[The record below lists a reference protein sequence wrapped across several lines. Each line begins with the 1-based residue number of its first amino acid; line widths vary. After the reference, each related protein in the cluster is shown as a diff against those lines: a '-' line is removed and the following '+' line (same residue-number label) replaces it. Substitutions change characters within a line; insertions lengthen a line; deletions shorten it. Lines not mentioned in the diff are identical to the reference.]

1 MDYKNL
7 KDKLLN
13 NKFKHI
19 IAADIASDVIR
30 IAVVNCSK
38 RINTVEKLILKQLPQ
53 ELAADA
59 YVFNKEKLAAFI
71 DEIFKEENISTG
83 VLVFTA
89 GADKTALLNLQ
100 LPYLKEQELREAAK
114 WEIVH
119 ELGSSAEEFCYAA
132 VYNTHL
138 KEELNR
144 VTAVVMPENIYQV
157 MEETAVKTE
166 LPLGGIFL
174 RSLGI
179 EQTFAKNY
187 TDFLSCDYL
196 ADDEC
201 VLTAF
206 DSGMPVLQKT
216 VNIVNI
222 FDGKTLADEIKNL
235 IAALPDIEFKQVV
248 LNCDDTLKSD
258 ILSSE
263 IALPVVKNDI
273 SHSVG
278 FNECLQAESL
288 QHLNSFAAAIG
299 AALCFANN
307 SKFNLAGHN
316 KSSFSLPRWKI
327 YRSAAVFAVVFMLA
341 FWGWQLAELFIVQ
354 QQLKEIDGKI
364 AASAVWQQRYEES
377 AALNMQINRRLKF
390 AGNIKKQSIT
400 WNELLNDIS
409 SAVPQGC
416 WLERIEQQENKK
428 RLNVTGYAV
437 NIDKAVEFTEML
449 SGKKANLKTELTE
462 LKTEELNGK
471 QYTAFNV
478 LIERR

>member
-1 MDYKNL
+1 MNYKIL
-7 KDKLLN
+7 KDKLLT

-38 RINTVEKLILKQLPQ
+38 RINTVEKLISKQLPQ

-71 DEIFKEENISTG
+71 DEIFKEENISNG
-83 VLVFTA
+83 VLVVTA

-100 LPYLKEQELREAAK
+100 MPYLKEQELREAVK

-157 MEETAVKTE
+157 IKETAVKTE

-174 RSLGI
+174 RSLG
-179 EQTFAKNY
+179 
-187 TDFLSCDYL
+187 
-196 ADDEC
+196 
-201 VLTAF
+201 
-206 DSGMPVLQKT
+206 MPVLQKT
-216 VNIVNI
+216 VNVFNRES
-222 FDGKTLADEIKNL
+222 LADEIKT
-235 IAALPDIEFKQVV
+235 IISALPDIEFKQII
-248 LNCDDTLKSD
+248 LNCDDSLKSD

-263 IALPVVKNDI
+263 IALPLIKNDI

-299 AALCFANN
+299 AALCLANN

-316 KSSFSLPRWKI
+316 KSSFSLPR
-327 YRSAAVFAVVFMLA
+327 

-354 QQLKEIDGKI
+354 QQLKEIDREI
-364 AASAVWQQRYEES
+364 AACAVWQQRYEES
-377 AALNMQINRRLKF
+377 AALNIQINRGLKF
-390 AGNIKKQSIT
+390 AGNLKRQSIT

-428 RLNVTGYAV
+428 QLNVTGYAA

-471 QYTAFNV
+471 QFTAFNV

>member
-1 MDYKNL
+1 MDYKIL
-7 KDKLLN
+7 KDKLLT

-59 YVFNKEKLAAFI
+59 YVFNKEKLAGFI
-71 DEIFKEENISTG
+71 NEILKEENISTG

-119 ELGSSAEEFCYAA
+119 ELGSSTEEFCYAA

-144 VTAVVMPENIYQV
+144 VTAIVMPENVYQV
-157 MEETAVKTE
+157 MKETSVKTE
-166 LPLGGIFL
+166 LPFGGIFL
-174 RSLGI
+174 RSLAI

-187 TDFLSCDYL
+187 TDFLLCDYL
-196 ADDEC
+196 TDDEC

-206 DSGMPVLQKT
+206 ADGIPVLQKT
-216 VNIVNI
+216 VNVFNRES
-222 FDGKTLADEIKNL
+222 LADEIKTI
-235 IAALPDIEFKQVV
+235 IAVLPDIEFKQII
-248 LNCDDTLKSD
+248 LNCDDSLKND
-258 ILSSE
+258 ILLSE
-263 IALPVVKNDI
+263 IALPVIKNDI
-273 SHSVG
+273 SNSVG

-299 AALCFANN
+299 AGLCLANN
-307 SKFNLAGHN
+307 SKFNLAGDN
-316 KSSFSLPRWKI
+316 KSSFSLPRWKV
-327 YRSAAVFAVVFMLA
+327 YRGAAVFAVVFTLA
-341 FWGWQLAELFIVQ
+341 FWAWQLAELFIVQ

-364 AASAVWQQRYEES
+364 AACAVWQQRYEES

-390 AGNIKKQSIT
+390 AENIKKQNIT

-409 SAVPQGC
+409 SAVPQEC

-428 RLNVTGYAV
+428 QLNVTGYAA

-449 SGKKANLKTELTE
+449 SGKKTNLKTELTE

>member
-1 MDYKNL
+1 MNYKNL
-7 KDKLLN
+7 KDKLLA

-19 IAADIASDVIR
+19 IAVDIASDVIR
-30 IAVVNCSK
+30 IAVINCSK
-38 RINTVEKLILKQLPQ
+38 RINTVEKLISKQLPQ

-71 DEIFKEENISTG
+71 NEILKEENISNG

-114 WEIVH
+114 WEIIH
-119 ELGSSAEEFCYAA
+119 ELGSSAEGFCYAA

-157 MEETAVKTE
+157 MKETAVKTE
-166 LPLGGIFL
+166 LPLCGIFL

-187 TDFLSCDYL
+187 TEFLLCDYL

-206 DSGMPVLQKT
+206 ADGMPVLQKT
-216 VNIVNI
+216 INV
-222 FDGKTLADEIKNL
+222 FDGESLADEIKTIISVL
-235 IAALPDIEFKQVV
+235 QDIELKQVV
-248 LNCDDTLKSD
+248 LNCDDSLKSD

-263 IALPVVKNDI
+263 IALPVIKNDI

-288 QHLNSFAAAIG
+288 QRLNSFAAAIG

-307 SKFNLAGHN
+307 SKFNLAGYN
-316 KSSFSLPRWKI
+316 KNSFSLPRWKV
-327 YRSAAVFAVVFMLA
+327 YRGAAVFAVVFTLA

-364 AASAVWQQRYEES
+364 AACAVWQQRYEES
-377 AALNMQINRRLKF
+377 AALNTQINRRLKF

-409 SAVPQGC
+409 SAVRRDAGLKELSSRKIKSSLLLPVTPQ
-416 WLERIEQQENKK
+416 I
-428 RLNVTGYAV
+428 
-437 NIDKAVEFTEML
+437 
-449 SGKKANLKTELTE
+449 
-462 LKTEELNGK
+462 
-471 QYTAFNV
+471 
-478 LIERR
+478 LIKP

>member
-7 KDKLLN
+7 KDKLLT

-30 IAVVNCSK
+30 IAIVNCSK
-38 RINTVEKLILKQLPQ
+38 RINTVEKLISKQLPQ
-53 ELAADA
+53 ELAAEA

-71 DEIFKEENISTG
+71 NEILKEENISNG

-144 VTAVVMPENIYQV
+144 VTAVIMPENIYQV
-157 MEETAVKTE
+157 TKETAVKTE

-174 RSLGI
+174 RSLAI

-187 TDFLSCDYL
+187 TDFLLCDYPT
-196 ADDEC
+196 DDEC
-201 VLTAF
+201 ILTAF
-206 DSGMPVLQKT
+206 AGGMPLLQKT
-216 VNIVNI
+216 VNV
-222 FDGKTLADEIKNL
+222 FDGKTLWDEIKT
-235 IAALPDIEFKQVV
+235 IISARQDIEFKQVV
-248 LNCDDTLKSD
+248 LNCDDSLKSD

-263 IALPVVKNDI
+263 IVLPVIENNI

-278 FNECLQAESL
+278 FNECLQTENL

-299 AALCFANN
+299 AALCLANN

-327 YRSAAVFAVVFMLA
+327 YRGTAVFAVVFMLA

-364 AASAVWQQRYEES
+364 AACAVWQQRYEES
-377 AALNMQINRRLKF
+377 AALNMQVNRRLKF
-390 AGNIKKQSIT
+390 AGNIKKQNII

-428 RLNVTGYAV
+428 QLTVAGYAA
-437 NIDKAVEFTEML
+437 NINKAVEFTEML

>member
-1 MDYKNL
+1 MNYKIL
-7 KDKLLN
+7 KDKLLA

-38 RINTVEKLILKQLPQ
+38 RINTVEKLISKQLPQ
-53 ELAADA
+53 ELASDA

-71 DEIFKEENISTG
+71 DEIFKEENISNG

-114 WEIVH
+114 WEIIH

-144 VTAVVMPENIYQV
+144 VTAIVMPENIYQV
-157 MEETAVKTE
+157 MKETSVKTE

-174 RSLGI
+174 RSLTV

-187 TDFLSCDYL
+187 TDFLLCDYL
-196 ADDEC
+196 TDDEC
-201 VLTAF
+201 ILTAF
-206 DSGMPVLQKT
+206 ADGMPVLQKT
-216 VNIVNI
+216 VNI
-222 FDGKTLADEIKNL
+222 FDGKTLADEIKT
-235 IAALPDIEFKQVV
+235 IISALPDIEFKQIII
-248 LNCDDTLKSD
+248 NCDDNLKSD
-258 ILSSE
+258 ILLSE
-263 IALPVVKNDI
+263 IALPVIKNDI

-278 FNECLQAESL
+278 FNECLQAGSL
-288 QHLNSFAAAIG
+288 QHLNSFAAATG

-307 SKFNLAGHN
+307 SKFNLAGYN
-316 KSSFSLPRWKI
+316 KSSFSLPRWKV
-327 YRSAAVFAVVFMLA
+327 YRSAAVFAVAFTLA

-364 AASAVWQQRYEES
+364 AACAVWQQRYEES

-390 AGNIKKQSIT
+390 AENIKKQNIV

-428 RLNVTGYAV
+428 QLTITGYAA

>member
-1 MDYKNL
+1 MNYKIL
-7 KDKLLN
+7 KDKLLT

-38 RINTVEKLILKQLPQ
+38 RINTVEKLISKQLPQ

-59 YVFNKEKLAAFI
+59 YIFNKEKLAAFI
-71 DEIFKEENISTG
+71 NEFFKEENISNG
-83 VLVFTA
+83 VLVFNA

-157 MEETAVKTE
+157 MDETAVKTE

-179 EQTFAKNY
+179 EETFAKKY
-187 TDFLSCDYL
+187 TDFLLCDYL

-201 VLTAF
+201 ILTAF
-206 DSGMPVLQKT
+206 AGGMPVLQKT
-216 VNIVNI
+216 INV
-222 FDGKTLADEIKNL
+222 FDGKTLWAEIKT
-235 IAALPDIEFKQVV
+235 IISALPDIEFKQVV
-248 LNCDDTLKSD
+248 LNCDDSLKSD

-263 IALPVVKNDI
+263 IALPVVKNEI

-278 FNECLQAESL
+278 FNECLNDESL

-299 AALCFANN
+299 AALCLANN

-327 YRSAAVFAVVFMLA
+327 YRGAAVFAVVFMLA
-341 FWGWQLAELFIVQ
+341 FWGWQLAELFIVH
-354 QQLKEIDGKI
+354 QQLKEIDRKI
-364 AASAVWQQRYEES
+364 AACAVWQQRYEES
-377 AALNMQINRRLKF
+377 AALNMQVNRRLKF

-409 SAVPQGC
+409 STVPQGC

-428 RLNVTGYAV
+428 QLTVAGYAA
-437 NIDKAVEFTEML
+437 NIDKAVEFAEML

>member
-1 MDYKNL
+1 MNYKNL
-7 KDKLLN
+7 KDKLLA

-19 IAADIASDVIR
+19 IAVDIASDVIR

-38 RINTVEKLILKQLPQ
+38 RINTVEKLISKQLPQ

-71 DEIFKEENISTG
+71 NEILKEENISNG
-83 VLVFTA
+83 VLVFTT

-114 WEIVH
+114 WEIIH

-144 VTAVVMPENIYQV
+144 VTAIVMPENVYQV
-157 MEETAVKTE
+157 MKETSVKTE

-179 EQTFAKNY
+179 EETFAKKY
-187 TDFLSCDYL
+187 TDFLLCDYL

-206 DSGMPVLQKT
+206 AGGMPALQKT
-216 VNIVNI
+216 VNV
-222 FDGKTLADEIKNL
+222 FEGEFLAAEIKII
-235 IAALPDIEFKQVV
+235 IAALPDIEFKQII
-248 LNCDDTLKSD
+248 LNCDDSLKSD

-263 IALPVVKNDI
+263 IALPVIKNDI
-273 SHSVG
+273 SHSVC

-299 AALCFANN
+299 AALCLANN

-316 KSSFSLPRWKI
+316 TSSFSLPRWKI
-327 YRSAAVFAVVFMLA
+327 YRGAAVFAVVFTLA
-341 FWGWQLAELFIVQ
+341 FWGWQLMELFIVQ

-364 AASAVWQQRYEES
+364 AACAVWRQRYEES
-377 AALNMQINRRLKF
+377 AALNIQINKRLKF
-390 AGNIKKQSIT
+390 AGNIKKQNIT

-428 RLNVTGYAV
+428 QLTVAGYAA
-437 NIDKAVEFTEML
+437 NINKAVEFTEML

>member
-1 MDYKNL
+1 MNYKIL
-7 KDKLLN
+7 KDKLLT

-30 IAVVNCSK
+30 IAIVNCSK
-38 RINTVEKLILKQLPQ
+38 RINTVEKLISKQLPQ

-71 DEIFKEENISTG
+71 DEIFKEENISNG

-132 VYNTHL
+132 VYNTYL

-144 VTAVVMPENIYQV
+144 VTAIVMPENIYQV
-157 MEETAVKTE
+157 MEETTVKTE

-187 TDFLSCDYL
+187 TDFLLCDYL
-196 ADDEC
+196 TDDEN

-206 DSGMPVLQKT
+206 AGGMPVLQKT
-216 VNIVNI
+216 VNV
-222 FDGKTLADEIKNL
+222 FKRESLADEIKT
-235 IAALPDIEFKQVV
+235 IISALPDIEFKQII
-248 LNCDDTLKSD
+248 LNCDDSLKSD

-263 IALPVVKNDI
+263 IALPVIKNDI

-278 FNECLQAESL
+278 FNECLKAGSL

-299 AALCFANN
+299 AVLCFANN

-316 KSSFSLPRWKI
+316 TSSFSLPRWKI

-341 FWGWQLAELFIVQ
+341 FWGWQLAELFIVH
-354 QQLKEIDGKI
+354 QQLKEFDRKI

-428 RLNVTGYAV
+428 QLTVAGYAA

-449 SGKKANLKTELTE
+449 SGKKANIKTELTE

-471 QYTAFNV
+471 QFTAFNV

>member
-89 GADKTALLNLQ
+89 GADKTALVNLQ

-166 LPLGGIFL
+166 LPLCGIFL
-174 RSLGI
+174 RSLAI

-187 TDFLSCDYL
+187 TDFLLCDYL
-196 ADDEC
+196 TDNEC

-206 DSGMPVLQKT
+206 AGGMPVLQQT
-216 VNIVNI
+216 VNV
-222 FDGKTLADEIKNL
+222 FEGEFLAAEIKT
-235 IAALPDIEFKQVV
+235 IISALPDIEFKQVV
-248 LNCDDTLKSD
+248 LNCDDSLKSD
-258 ILSSE
+258 ILLSE
-263 IALPVVKNDI
+263 IALPVIKNDI
-273 SHSVG
+273 SHSIG
-278 FNECLQAESL
+278 FNECLQTESL
-288 QHLNSFAAAIG
+288 QHLNSFAAVIG
-299 AALCFANN
+299 AGLCLANN

-316 KSSFSLPRWKI
+316 ENGFSLPRWKI
-327 YRSAAVFAVVFMLA
+327 YRGAAVFAVIFTLA
-341 FWGWQLAELFIVQ
+341 FWGWQLAELFIVH
-354 QQLKEIDGKI
+354 QQLKEIDRKI
-364 AASAVWQQRYEES
+364 AACAVWQQRYEES
-377 AALNMQINRRLKF
+377 AALNTQINRRLKF

-409 SAVPQGC
+409 GTVPQGC

-428 RLNVTGYAV
+428 QLNVTGYAAS
-437 NIDKAVEFTEML
+437 IDKAVEFTEML

>member
-1 MDYKNL
+1 MNYKIL
-7 KDKLLN
+7 KDKLLT

-38 RINTVEKLILKQLPQ
+38 RINTVEKLISKQLPQ

-71 DEIFKEENISTG
+71 NEILKEDNISNG
-83 VLVFTA
+83 VLVFAA

-114 WEIVH
+114 WEIIH

-144 VTAVVMPENIYQV
+144 VTAIVMPENVYQV
-157 MEETAVKTE
+157 MKETSVKTE
-166 LPLGGIFL
+166 LPFGGIFL
-174 RSLGI
+174 RSLTI

-187 TDFLSCDYL
+187 TDFLLCDYL
-196 ADDEC
+196 TDNEC

-206 DSGMPVLQKT
+206 ADGMPVLQKT
-216 VNIVNI
+216 VNV
-222 FDGKTLADEIKNL
+222 FDGELLAAEIKT
-235 IAALPDIEFKQVV
+235 IISALPDIEFKQVII
-248 LNCDDTLKSD
+248 NCDDSLKSD

-263 IALPVVKNDI
+263 IALPVIKNDI

-299 AALCFANN
+299 AALCLANN
-307 SKFNLAGHN
+307 SKFNLSGHN
-316 KSSFSLPRWKI
+316 ENGFSLPRWKI
-327 YRSAAVFAVVFMLA
+327 YRGAAVFAVVFMLA

-364 AASAVWQQRYEES
+364 AVCAVWQQRYEES
-377 AALNMQINRRLKF
+377 AALNMQVNRRLKF
-390 AGNIKKQSIT
+390 AENIKKQNIT

-428 RLNVTGYAV
+428 QLTVAGYAV

>member
-1 MDYKNL
+1 MNYKNL
-7 KDKLLN
+7 KEKLLA

-19 IAADIASDVIR
+19 IAVDIASDVIR

-38 RINTVEKLILKQLPQ
+38 RINIVEKLISKQMPQ
-53 ELAADA
+53 ELEADA

-71 DEIFKEENISTG
+71 NEIFKEENISNG

-89 GADKTALLNLQ
+89 GADKTALINLQ

-144 VTAVVMPENIYQV
+144 VTTVVMPENVYQV
-157 MEETAVKTE
+157 MKETSVKTE

-187 TDFLSCDYL
+187 TDFLLCDYL

-206 DSGMPVLQKT
+206 ADGMPVLQKT
-216 VNIVNI
+216 VNVFNRES
-222 FDGKTLADEIKNL
+222 LADEIKN
-235 IAALPDIEFKQVV
+235 IISALPDIEFKQIII
-248 LNCDDTLKSD
+248 NCDDGLKSD
-258 ILSSE
+258 ILLSE
-263 IALPVVKNDI
+263 IALPVIKNDI

-299 AALCFANN
+299 AALCLANN
-307 SKFNLAGHN
+307 SKFNLAGHSEN
-316 KSSFSLPRWKI
+316 GFSLPRWKI
-327 YRSAAVFAVVFMLA
+327 YRGAAVFAVVFTLA

-354 QQLKEIDGKI
+354 QQLKEIDGKNCCLCCL
-364 AASAVWQQRYEES
+364 A
-377 AALNMQINRRLKF
+377 AAL
-390 AGNIKKQSIT
+390 
-400 WNELLNDIS
+400 
-409 SAVPQGC
+409 
-416 WLERIEQQENKK
+416 
-428 RLNVTGYAV
+428 
-437 NIDKAVEFTEML
+437 
-449 SGKKANLKTELTE
+449 
-462 LKTEELNGK
+462 
-471 QYTAFNV
+471 
-478 LIERR
+478 

>member
-1 MDYKNL
+1 MNYKIL
-7 KDKLLN
+7 KDKLLT

-30 IAVVNCSK
+30 IAIVNCSK

-53 ELAADA
+53 DLTADA

-71 DEIFKEENISTG
+71 NEILKEENISNG

-89 GADKTALLNLQ
+89 GTDKTALLNLQ

-114 WEIVH
+114 WEIIH

-157 MEETAVKTE
+157 MKETSVKTE

-174 RSLGI
+174 RSLSI

-187 TDFLSCDYL
+187 TDFLLCDYL
-196 ADDEC
+196 ADDEY

-206 DSGMPVLQKT
+206 ADGMPVLQKK
-216 VNIVNI
+216 VNV
-222 FDGKTLADEIKNL
+222 FDEKTLAAKIKT
-235 IAALPDIEFKQVV
+235 IISALPDIEFKQVV
-248 LNCDDTLKSD
+248 LNCDDSLKSD

-299 AALCFANN
+299 AALCLANN

-316 KSSFSLPRWKI
+316 KSSFSLPRWKV
-327 YRSAAVFAVVFMLA
+327 YRGAAVFAVVFMLA

-364 AASAVWQQRYEES
+364 AACAVWQQRYKES
-377 AALNMQINRRLKF
+377 ATLNMQVNRRLKF
-390 AGNIKKQSIT
+390 AENLKKQSIT

-428 RLNVTGYAV
+428 QLNVTGYAA

-449 SGKKANLKTELTE
+449 SGKKANIKTELKE
-462 LKTEELNGK
+462 LKAEELNGK

>member
-19 IAADIASDVIR
+19 IAADIVSDVIR

-38 RINTVEKLILKQLPQ
+38 RINTVEKLISKQLPQ

-59 YVFNKEKLAAFI
+59 YAFNKEKLAAFI
-71 DEIFKEENISTG
+71 NEILKEENISTG

-132 VYNTHL
+132 VYNMHL

-144 VTAVVMPENIYQV
+144 VMAIVMPENIYQV
-157 MEETAVKTE
+157 MKEIAVKTE

-174 RSLGI
+174 RSLGV

-187 TDFLSCDYL
+187 TDFLLCDYL

-206 DSGMPVLQKT
+206 ADGMPVLQKT
-216 VNIVNI
+216 VNV
-222 FDGKTLADEIKNL
+222 FDGENLTAEIKT
-235 IAALPDIEFKQVV
+235 IISALPDIEFKHIII
-248 LNCDDTLKSD
+248 NCDDNLKSD
-258 ILSSE
+258 ILSFE
-263 IALPVVKNDI
+263 IPLPVIKNDI

-288 QHLNSFAAAIG
+288 QRLNSFAAAIG
-299 AALCFANN
+299 AALCLANN

-316 KSSFSLPRWKI
+316 KSSFSLPMWKV
-327 YRSAAVFAVVFMLA
+327 YRGAAVFAVVFTLA
-341 FWGWQLAELFIVQ
+341 FWAWQLAELFIVQ

-364 AASAVWQQRYEES
+364 ADCAVWQQRYEES

-390 AGNIKKQSIT
+390 AENIKKQNIT

-428 RLNVTGYAV
+428 QLTVAGYAA
-437 NIDKAVEFTEML
+437 NIDKAVEFTEIL

>member
-1 MDYKNL
+1 MDYKIL
-7 KDKLLN
+7 KDKLLT

-59 YVFNKEKLAAFI
+59 YVFNKEKLAGFI
-71 DEIFKEENISTG
+71 NEILKEENISTG

-144 VTAVVMPENIYQV
+144 LTAVVMPENIYQV
-157 MEETAVKTE
+157 MKETSVKTE

-187 TDFLSCDYL
+187 TDFLLCDYL

-206 DSGMPVLQKT
+206 ADGMPVLQKT
-216 VNIVNI
+216 VNV
-222 FDGKTLADEIKNL
+222 FDGENLTAEIKT
-235 IAALPDIEFKQVV
+235 IISALPDIEFKQII
-248 LNCDDTLKSD
+248 LNCDDSLKSD

-263 IALPVVKNDI
+263 IALPVIKNDI

-278 FNECLQAESL
+278 FNECLKTESL
-288 QHLNSFAAAIG
+288 QHLNSFASVIG

-307 SKFNLAGHN
+307 SKFNLAGYN
-316 KSSFSLPRWKI
+316 KSSFSLPRWKV

-364 AASAVWQQRYEES
+364 AACAVWQQRYEES
-377 AALNMQINRRLKF
+377 AALNMQVNRRLKF

-409 SAVPQGC
+409 SAVPHGC

-428 RLNVTGYAV
+428 QLTVAGYAV

-449 SGKKANLKTELTE
+449 SGKKSNIKTELTE

>member
-1 MDYKNL
+1 MNYKNL
-7 KDKLLN
+7 KDKLLT

-38 RINTVEKLILKQLPQ
+38 RINTVEKLISKQLPQ

-71 DEIFKEENISTG
+71 DEIFKEENISNG
-83 VLVFTA
+83 VFVFTA

-144 VTAVVMPENIYQV
+144 VTAVVMPENVYQV
-157 MEETAVKTE
+157 MKETSVKTE

-187 TDFLSCDYL
+187 TDFLLCDYL

-206 DSGMPVLQKT
+206 ADGMPVLQKT
-216 VNIVNI
+216 VNVFNRES
-222 FDGKTLADEIKNL
+222 LADEIKN
-235 IAALPDIEFKQVV
+235 IISALPDIEFKQVV
-248 LNCDDTLKSD
+248 INCDDGLKS
-258 ILSSE
+258 
-263 IALPVVKNDI
+263 VKNDI
-273 SHSVG
+273 SHSIG
-278 FNECLQAESL
+278 FNECLKAESL
-288 QHLNSFAAAIG
+288 QHLNSFAATIG
-299 AALCFANN
+299 AALCLANN
-307 SKFNLAGHN
+307 SKFNLAGHSEN
-316 KSSFSLPRWKI
+316 GFSLPRWKI
-327 YRSAAVFAVVFMLA
+327 YRGAAVFAVVFMLA

-390 AGNIKKQSIT
+390 VGNIKKQSIT

-409 SAVPQGC
+409 STVPQGC

-428 RLNVTGYAV
+428 QLTVAGYAA

>member
-1 MDYKNL
+1 MDYKNS
-7 KDKLLN
+7 KDKLLA

-19 IAADIASDVIR
+19 IVADIASDVIR

-38 RINTVEKLILKQLPQ
+38 RINTVEKLISKQLPQ

-59 YVFNKEKLAAFI
+59 YVFNKEKLAVFI
-71 DEIFKEENISTG
+71 DEILKEENISNG

-89 GADKTALLNLQ
+89 GADKTALFNLQ

-119 ELGSSAEEFCYAA
+119 ELGSSAEGFCYAA

-157 MEETAVKTE
+157 MKETSGKTE

-187 TDFLSCDYL
+187 TDFLLCDYL
-196 ADDEC
+196 TDDEC

-206 DSGMPVLQKT
+206 AGGMPALQKT
-216 VNIVNI
+216 VNV
-222 FDGKTLADEIKNL
+222 FDGEFLAAEIKT
-235 IAALPDIEFKQVV
+235 IISALPDIEFKQVV
-248 LNCDDTLKSD
+248 LNCDDSLKRD

-263 IALPVVKNDI
+263 IALPVIKNDI

-278 FNECLQAESL
+278 FNECLHAESL

-299 AALCFANN
+299 AALCLANN

-327 YRSAAVFAVVFMLA
+327 YRGAAVFAVVFMLA

-377 AALNMQINRRLKF
+377 AALNIQINRRLKF
-390 AGNIKKQSIT
+390 AGNIKKQ
-400 WNELLNDIS
+400 
-409 SAVPQGC
+409 
-416 WLERIEQQENKK
+416 
-428 RLNVTGYAV
+428 
-437 NIDKAVEFTEML
+437 NIYI
-449 SGKKANLKTELTE
+449 N
-462 LKTEELNGK
+462 
-471 QYTAFNV
+471 
-478 LIERR
+478 

>member
-1 MDYKNL
+1 M
-7 KDKLLN
+7 
-13 NKFKHI
+13 
-19 IAADIASDVIR
+19 AS
-30 IAVVNCSK
+30 
-38 RINTVEKLILKQLPQ
+38 
-53 ELAADA
+53 DA

-71 DEIFKEENISTG
+71 DEIFKEENISNG

-114 WEIVH
+114 WEIIH

-138 KEELNR
+138 KEGLNR
-144 VTAVVMPENIYQV
+144 VTAIVMPENIYQV

-174 RSLGI
+174 RSLTI

-187 TDFLSCDYL
+187 TDFLLCDYL
-196 ADDEC
+196 TDNEC
-201 VLTAF
+201 VLTTFA
-206 DSGMPVLQKT
+206 DGIPVLQKT
-216 VNIVNI
+216 VNVFNRES
-222 FDGKTLADEIKNL
+222 LADEIKTI
-235 IAALPDIEFKQVV
+235 IAALPDIEFKQII
-248 LNCDDTLKSD
+248 LNCDDSLKSD
-258 ILSSE
+258 ILLSE
-263 IALPVVKNDI
+263 IALPVIKNDI

-278 FNECLQAESL
+278 FNECLQAGSL

-299 AALCFANN
+299 AALCLANN
-307 SKFNLAGHN
+307 SKFNLAGHSEN
-316 KSSFSLPRWKI
+316 GFSLPRWKV

-364 AASAVWQQRYEES
+364 AACAVWQQRYEES
-377 AALNMQINRRLKF
+377 AALNMQVNRRLKF

-409 SAVPQGC
+409 SAVPHGC

-428 RLNVTGYAV
+428 QLTVAGYAA

-449 SGKKANLKTELTE
+449 SGKKSNIKTELTE

>member
-1 MDYKNL
+1 MNYKNL
-7 KDKLLN
+7 KEKLLA

-19 IAADIASDVIR
+19 IAVDIASDVIR

-38 RINTVEKLILKQLPQ
+38 RNNTVEKLILKQLPQ

-71 DEIFKEENISTG
+71 NEIFKEENISNG

-89 GADKTALLNLQ
+89 GADKTALFNLQ

-114 WEIVH
+114 WEIVY
-119 ELGSSAEEFCYAA
+119 ELGSSTEGFCYAA

-157 MEETAVKTE
+157 MKETAVKTE

-187 TDFLSCDYL
+187 TDFLLCDYL
-196 ADDEC
+196 TDDEC
-201 VLTAF
+201 ILNAF
-206 DSGMPVLQKT
+206 AGGMPVLQKT
-216 VNIVNI
+216 VNV
-222 FDGKTLADEIKNL
+222 FDGEFLAAEIKT
-235 IAALPDIEFKQVV
+235 IISALPDIEFKQVV
-248 LNCDDTLKSD
+248 LNCDDSLKSD

-263 IALPVVKNDI
+263 IALPVIKNDI

-278 FNECLQAESL
+278 FNECLKAESL

-299 AALCFANN
+299 VALCLANN

-327 YRSAAVFAVVFMLA
+327 YRGAAVFAVVFTLA

-364 AASAVWQQRYEES
+364 AACAVWQQRYEES
-377 AALNMQINRRLKF
+377 AVLNMQVNRRLKF
-390 AGNIKKQSIT
+390 AGNIKKQNIT

-428 RLNVTGYAV
+428 QLTVAGYAA

-471 QYTAFNV
+471 QFTAFNV

>member
-1 MDYKNL
+1 MNYKIL
-7 KDKLLN
+7 KDKLLT

-38 RINTVEKLILKQLPQ
+38 RINTVEKLISKQLPQ
-53 ELAADA
+53 ELASDA
-59 YVFNKEKLAAFI
+59 YVFNKEKLAVFI
-71 DEIFKEENISTG
+71 DEIFKEENISNG

-89 GADKTALLNLQ
+89 GANKTALLNLQ
-100 LPYLKEQELREAAK
+100 LPYLKEQELWEAAK

-119 ELGSSAEEFCYAA
+119 EVGSSAEEFCYAA

-179 EQTFAKNY
+179 KQTFAKNY
-187 TDFLSCDYL
+187 TDFLLCDYL
-196 ADDEC
+196 TDDEC
-201 VLTAF
+201 ILTAF
-206 DSGMPVLQKT
+206 AGGMPVLQKT
-216 VNIVNI
+216 INI
-222 FDGKTLADEIKNL
+222 FDGKTLADEIKT
-235 IAALPDIEFKQVV
+235 IISVLPDIEFKQIII
-248 LNCDDTLKSD
+248 NCDDSLKSD

-263 IALPVVKNDI
+263 IALPVIKNDI

-278 FNECLQAESL
+278 FNECLQTENL

-299 AALCFANN
+299 AALCWANN

-327 YRSAAVFAVVFMLA
+327 YRGAAVFTVVFMLA

-364 AASAVWQQRYEES
+364 AASAVWQQRYEET
-377 AALNMQINRRLKF
+377 AELNMQINRRLKF

-428 RLNVTGYAV
+428 QLTVTGYAA
-437 NIDKAVEFTEML
+437 NIDKAVEFAEML

>member
-1 MDYKNL
+1 MNYKIL
-7 KDKLLN
+7 KDKLLT

-38 RINTVEKLILKQLPQ
+38 RINTVEKLISKQLPQ
-53 ELAADA
+53 ELASDA
-59 YVFNKEKLAAFI
+59 YVFNKEKLAVFI
-71 DEIFKEENISTG
+71 DEIFKEENISNG

-89 GADKTALLNLQ
+89 GANKTALLNLQ
-100 LPYLKEQELREAAK
+100 LPYLKEQELWEAAK

-119 ELGSSAEEFCYAA
+119 EVGSSAEEFCYAA

-179 EQTFAKNY
+179 KQTFDKNY
-187 TDFLSCDYL
+187 TDFLLCDYL

-206 DSGMPVLQKT
+206 AGGMPVLQKT
-216 VNIVNI
+216 VNI
-222 FDGKTLADEIKNL
+222 FDGKTLADEIKT
-235 IAALPDIEFKQVV
+235 IISVLPDIEFKQIII
-248 LNCDDTLKSD
+248 NCDDSLKSD

-263 IALPVVKNDI
+263 IALPVIKNDI

-278 FNECLQAESL
+278 FNECLQTENL

-299 AALCFANN
+299 AALCWANN

-327 YRSAAVFAVVFMLA
+327 YRGAAVFTVVFMLA

-364 AASAVWQQRYEES
+364 AASAVWQQRYEET
-377 AALNMQINRRLKF
+377 AELNMQINRRLKF

-428 RLNVTGYAV
+428 QLTVTGYAA
-437 NIDKAVEFTEML
+437 NIDKAVEFAEML

>member
-7 KDKLLN
+7 KDKLLTH
-13 NKFKHI
+13 KFKHI

-38 RINTVEKLILKQLPQ
+38 RINTVEKLISKQLPQ

-71 DEIFKEENISTG
+71 NEILQEENISTG
-83 VLVFTA
+83 MLVFTA

-114 WEIVH
+114 WEIVY

-157 MEETAVKTE
+157 MKETSVKTE

-179 EQTFAKNY
+179 EETFAKKY
-187 TDFLSCDYL
+187 TDFLLCDYL

-201 VLTAF
+201 ILTAF
-206 DSGMPVLQKT
+206 AGGMPVLQKT
-216 VNIVNI
+216 INV
-222 FDGKTLADEIKNL
+222 FDGKTLWAEIKT
-235 IAALPDIEFKQVV
+235 IISALPDIEFKQVV
-248 LNCDDTLKSD
+248 LNCDDSLKSD

-263 IALPVVKNDI
+263 IALPVVKNEI

-278 FNECLQAESL
+278 FNECLNAESL

-299 AALCFANN
+299 AALCLANN

-327 YRSAAVFAVVFMLA
+327 YRGAAVFAVVFMLA
-341 FWGWQLAELFIVQ
+341 FWGWQLAELFIVH
-354 QQLKEIDGKI
+354 QQLKEIDRKI
-364 AASAVWQQRYEES
+364 AACAVWQQRYEES
-377 AALNMQINRRLKF
+377 AALNMQVNRRLKF
-390 AGNIKKQSIT
+390 AENLKRQSIT

-428 RLNVTGYAV
+428 QLTVTGYAA
-437 NIDKAVEFTEML
+437 NIDKALEFTEML

>member
-1 MDYKNL
+1 MNYKIL
-7 KDKLLN
+7 KDKLLA

-38 RINTVEKLILKQLPQ
+38 RINTVEKLISKQLPQ

-71 DEIFKEENISTG
+71 NEFFKEENISNG

-166 LPLGGIFL
+166 LLLGGIFL
-174 RSLGI
+174 RSLSI

-187 TDFLSCDYL
+187 TDFLLCDYL
-196 ADDEC
+196 TDDEC

-206 DSGMPVLQKT
+206 AGGTPVLQKT
-216 VNIVNI
+216 VNL
-222 FDGKTLADEIKNL
+222 FDGKTLWDEIKT
-235 IAALPDIEFKQVV
+235 IISVLPDIEFKQVV
-248 LNCDDTLKSD
+248 LNCDDSLKSD

-263 IALPVVKNDI
+263 IALPVIKNDI
-273 SHSVG
+273 SQSVG

-288 QHLNSFAAAIG
+288 QHLNSFVAAIG
-299 AALCFANN
+299 AALCLANN

-327 YRSAAVFAVVFMLA
+327 YRGAAVFAVVFMLA

-364 AASAVWQQRYEES
+364 AACAVWQQRYEES

-409 SAVPQGC
+409 STVPQGC

-428 RLNVTGYAV
+428 QLTVAGYAA
-437 NIDKAVEFTEML
+437 NIDKAVEFAEML

>member
-1 MDYKNL
+1 MNYKNL
-7 KDKLLN
+7 KDKLLT

-38 RINTVEKLILKQLPQ
+38 RINTVEKLISKQLPQ
-53 ELAADA
+53 ELAADV

-71 DEIFKEENISTG
+71 NEILKEENISTG
-83 VLVFTA
+83 VLVFTT

-114 WEIVH
+114 WEIIH

-138 KEELNR
+138 KEGLNR
-144 VTAVVMPENIYQV
+144 VTAIVMPENVYQV
-157 MEETAVKTE
+157 MKETSVKTE

-174 RSLGI
+174 RSLTI

-187 TDFLSCDYL
+187 TDFLLCDYL
-196 ADDEC
+196 TDDEC

-206 DSGMPVLQKT
+206 ADGTPVLQKT
-216 VNIVNI
+216 VNI
-222 FDGKTLADEIKNL
+222 FDGKTLANEIKT
-235 IAALPDIEFKQVV
+235 IISALPDIEFKQVII
-248 LNCDDTLKSD
+248 NCDDSLKSD

-263 IALPVVKNDI
+263 IALPVIKNDI

-278 FNECLQAESL
+278 FNECLQDENL

-299 AALCFANN
+299 AALCLANN
-307 SKFNLAGHN
+307 SKFNLTGYN

-327 YRSAAVFAVVFMLA
+327 YRGAAVFAVVFMLA

-390 AGNIKKQSIT
+390 AGNIKKQDIT

-409 SAVPQGC
+409 STVPQGC

-428 RLNVTGYAV
+428 QFTVAGYAA
-437 NIDKAVEFTEML
+437 NIDKAVEFAEML

>member
-7 KDKLLN
+7 KDKLFM
-13 NKFKHI
+13 NKFEHI

-38 RINTVEKLILKQLPQ
+38 RINTVEKLISKQLPQ

-157 MEETAVKTE
+157 MKETSVKTE

-174 RSLGI
+174 RSLAI

-187 TDFLSCDYL
+187 TDFLLCDYL
-196 ADDEC
+196 KDDES

-206 DSGMPVLQKT
+206 AGGMPVLQKT
-216 VNIVNI
+216 VNV
-222 FDGKTLADEIKNL
+222 FDGKTLADEIKTI
-235 IAALPDIEFKQVV
+235 IAVLPDIEFKQII
-248 LNCDDTLKSD
+248 LNCNDSLKSD
-258 ILSSE
+258 ILLSE
-263 IALPVVKNDI
+263 IALPVIKNDI

-278 FNECLQAESL
+278 FNECLQADSL

-299 AALCFANN
+299 AALCLANN
-307 SKFNLAGHN
+307 SKFNLIGHEKIN
-316 KSSFSLPRWKI
+316 FTLPKWKI
-327 YRSAAVFAVVFMLA
+327 YRSAAIFSIIFMLA
-341 FWGWQLAELFIVQ
+341 FWSWQLTELFIVQ
-354 QQLKEIDGKI
+354 QQLKAIDGKI
-364 AASAVWQQRYEES
+364 AANAVWQQRYEET
-377 AALNMQINRRLKF
+377 AELNMQINRRLKF
-390 AGNIKKQSIT
+390 AENIKKQNIA
-400 WNELLNDIS
+400 WNEILNDIS
-409 SAVPQGC
+409 SAVPHGC
-416 WLERIEQQENKK
+416 WIERIEQQENKK
-428 RLNVTGYAV
+428 QLTVTGYAA
-437 NIDKAVEFTEML
+437 NIDKAVEFTETL
-449 SGKKANLKTELTE
+449 SGKKANIKTELTE

-471 QYTAFNV
+471 NLTVFNL

>member
-7 KDKLLN
+7 KDKLLT

-19 IAADIASDVIR
+19 IAADIVSDVIR

-53 ELAADA
+53 DLTADA

-71 DEIFKEENISTG
+71 NKILKEENISNG

-89 GADKTALLNLQ
+89 GADKTALFNLQ

-144 VTAVVMPENIYQV
+144 LTAVVLPENIYQV
-157 MEETAVKTE
+157 MKETSVKTE

-187 TDFLSCDYL
+187 TDFLLCDYL

-206 DSGMPVLQKT
+206 ADGMPVLQKN
-216 VNIVNI
+216 VNV
-222 FDGKTLADEIKNL
+222 FDGENLTAEIKT
-235 IAALPDIEFKQVV
+235 IISALPDIEFKQII
-248 LNCDDTLKSD
+248 LNCDDSLKSD

-263 IALPVVKNDI
+263 IALPVIKNDI

-299 AALCFANN
+299 AALCLANN
-307 SKFNLAGHN
+307 SKFNLTGHN
-316 KSSFSLPRWKI
+316 KSSFSLPRWKV
-327 YRSAAVFAVVFMLA
+327 YRGAAVFAVVFTLA
-341 FWGWQLAELFIVQ
+341 FWAWQLAELFIVQ
-354 QQLKEIDGKI
+354 QQLKEIDRKI
-364 AASAVWQQRYEES
+364 AACAVWQQRYEES
-377 AALNMQINRRLKF
+377 TALNTQINRRLKF

-428 RLNVTGYAV
+428 QLTVAGYAA

-449 SGKKANLKTELTE
+449 SGKKANIKTELTE

>member
-1 MDYKNL
+1 MDYKIL
-7 KDKLLN
+7 KDKLLA

-38 RINTVEKLILKQLPQ
+38 RINTVEKLISKQLPQ

-71 DEIFKEENISTG
+71 NEILKEENISNG

-119 ELGSSAEEFCYAA
+119 ELGSSAEGFCYAA
-132 VYNTHL
+132 VYNTHF

-174 RSLGI
+174 RSLGV

-187 TDFLSCDYL
+187 TDFLLCDYL

-206 DSGMPVLQKT
+206 ADGMPVLQKT
-216 VNIVNI
+216 VNV
-222 FDGKTLADEIKNL
+222 FDGENLMAEIKT
-235 IAALPDIEFKQVV
+235 IISALPDIEFKHIII
-248 LNCDDTLKSD
+248 NCDDNLKSD
-258 ILSSE
+258 ILSFE
-263 IALPVVKNDI
+263 IPLPVIKNDI

-299 AALCFANN
+299 AALCLANN
-307 SKFNLAGHN
+307 SKFNLARHN

-327 YRSAAVFAVVFMLA
+327 YRGAAVLAIAFMLA
-341 FWGWQLAELFIVQ
+341 FWGWQLAELFMVQ

-364 AASAVWQQRYEES
+364 AACAVWQQRYEES
-377 AALNMQINRRLKF
+377 TALNMQINRRLKF
-390 AGNIKKQSIT
+390 AGNIKKQNIT

-428 RLNVTGYAV
+428 QLTVAGYAA

-471 QYTAFNV
+471 QYTAFNI

>member
-7 KDKLLN
+7 KDKLFM
-13 NKFKHI
+13 NKFEHI

-38 RINTVEKLILKQLPQ
+38 RINTVEKLISKQLPQ

-71 DEIFKEENISTG
+71 NEILKEENISNG
-83 VLVFTA
+83 VLVFAA

-114 WEIVH
+114 WEILH

-144 VTAVVMPENIYQV
+144 VTTVVMPENIYHV

-187 TDFLSCDYL
+187 TDFLLCDYL
-196 ADDEC
+196 TDDEC
-201 VLTAF
+201 ILTAF
-206 DSGMPVLQKT
+206 AGGMPVLQKT
-216 VNIVNI
+216 VNV
-222 FDGKTLADEIKNL
+222 FDGKTLWYEIKNI

-248 LNCDDTLKSD
+248 LNCDDSLKSD

-263 IALPVVKNDI
+263 IALPVIKNDI

-299 AALCFANN
+299 AALCLANN

-354 QQLKEIDGKI
+354 QHLKEIDRKI
-364 AASAVWQQRYEES
+364 AACAVWQQRYEES
-377 AALNMQINRRLKF
+377 AALNMQVNRRLKF
-390 AGNIKKQSIT
+390 AENLKRQSIT

-428 RLNVTGYAV
+428 
-437 NIDKAVEFTEML
+437 
-449 SGKKANLKTELTE
+449 
-462 LKTEELNGK
+462 
-471 QYTAFNV
+471 
-478 LIERR
+478 

>member
-7 KDKLLN
+7 KDKLLT

-38 RINTVEKLILKQLPQ
+38 RINTVEKLISKQLPQ
-53 ELAADA
+53 DLAADA
-59 YVFNKEKLAAFI
+59 YVFNKEKLAVFI
-71 DEIFKEENISTG
+71 NKIFKEENISNG

-100 LPYLKEQELREAAK
+100 LPYLKEEELREAAK
-114 WEIVH
+114 WEIIH
-119 ELGSSAEEFCYAA
+119 ELGSSTEEFCYAA

-144 VTAVVMPENIYQV
+144 VSAIVMPENVYQV
-157 MEETAVKTE
+157 MKETSVKTE

-187 TDFLSCDYL
+187 TDFLLCDYL
-196 ADDEC
+196 TDDEC

-206 DSGMPVLQKT
+206 ADGMPVLQKT
-216 VNIVNI
+216 VNV
-222 FDGKTLADEIKNL
+222 FDGKTLADEIKTI
-235 IAALPDIEFKQVV
+235 IAALQDIEFKQVV
-248 LNCDDTLKSD
+248 LNCDDSLKSD
-258 ILSSE
+258 ILLSE
-263 IALPVVKNDI
+263 IALPVIKNDI

-288 QHLNSFAAAIG
+288 QHLNYFAAAIG

-307 SKFNLAGHN
+307 SKFNLTGYN
-316 KSSFSLPRWKI
+316 KSSFSLPRWKV
-327 YRSAAVFAVVFMLA
+327 YRGAAVFAVVFMLA

-354 QQLKEIDGKI
+354 QQLKEIDGEI
-364 AASAVWQQRYEES
+364 ADCAVWQQRYEES

-390 AGNIKKQSIT
+390 AENIKKQNIT

-409 SAVPQGC
+409 STVPQGC

-428 RLNVTGYAV
+428 QLNVTGYAA

>member
-1 MDYKNL
+1 MNYKNL
-7 KDKLLN
+7 KDKLLA

-19 IAADIASDVIR
+19 IAVDIASDVIR
-30 IAVVNCSK
+30 IAVINCSK
-38 RINTVEKLILKQLPQ
+38 RINTVEKLISKQLPQ

-71 DEIFKEENISTG
+71 NEILKEENISNG

-114 WEIVH
+114 WEIIH
-119 ELGSSAEEFCYAA
+119 ELGSSAEGFCYAA

-157 MEETAVKTE
+157 MKETAVKTE

-187 TDFLSCDYL
+187 TEFLLCDYL

-206 DSGMPVLQKT
+206 ADGMPVLQKT
-216 VNIVNI
+216 INV
-222 FDGKTLADEIKNL
+222 FDGESLADEIKT
-235 IAALPDIEFKQVV
+235 IISALPDIEFKQIII
-248 LNCDDTLKSD
+248 NCDDNLKSD
-258 ILSSE
+258 ILSFE
-263 IALPVVKNDI
+263 IPLPVIKNDI

-299 AALCFANN
+299 VALCFANN
-307 SKFNLAGHN
+307 SKFNLAGYN
-316 KSSFSLPRWKI
+316 KNSISLPRWKI
-327 YRSAAVFAVVFMLA
+327 YRNAAVFAVVFTLA
-341 FWGWQLAELFIVQ
+341 FWAWQLAELFIVQ
-354 QQLKEIDGKI
+354 QQLKEIGRKI
-364 AASAVWQQRYEES
+364 AACAVWQQRYEES
-377 AALNMQINRRLKF
+377 TALNTQINRRLKL
-390 AGNIKKQSIT
+390 AGNIKKQNIT

-428 RLNVTGYAV
+428 QLTVVGYAA

-449 SGKKANLKTELTE
+449 SGKKANIKTELTE

>member
-7 KDKLLN
+7 KDKLLT

-38 RINTVEKLILKQLPQ
+38 RINTVEKLISKQLPQ
-53 ELAADA
+53 ELATDA

-71 DEIFKEENISTG
+71 NEILKEENISTG

-100 LPYLKEQELREAAK
+100 LPYLNEQELREAAK

-119 ELGSSAEEFCYAA
+119 EFGSSAEGFCYAA

-157 MEETAVKTE
+157 MKETAGKTE

-174 RSLGI
+174 RSLAI

-187 TDFLSCDYL
+187 TEILLCDYL

-206 DSGMPVLQKT
+206 AGGMPVLQKT
-216 VNIVNI
+216 VNV
-222 FDGKTLADEIKNL
+222 FDGKFLAAEIKT
-235 IAALPDIEFKQVV
+235 IISALPDIEFKQII
-248 LNCDDTLKSD
+248 LNCDDSVKSNILLSEFTLSV
-258 ILSSE
+258 I
-263 IALPVVKNDI
+263 KNDI

-278 FNECLQAESL
+278 FNECLQTESL

-299 AALCFANN
+299 AALSLANN
-307 SKFNLAGHN
+307 SKFNLLWYN
-316 KSSFSLPRWKI
+316 KSTFSLPRWKI
-327 YRSAAVFAVVFMLA
+327 YRCAAVLAITFMLA

-364 AASAVWQQRYEES
+364 AACAVWQQRYEES
-377 AALNMQINRRLKF
+377 VALNIQINKRLKF
-390 AGNIKKQSIT
+390 AENIKKQSIT

-416 WLERIEQQENKK
+416 WLERIDQQENKK
-428 RLNVTGYAV
+428 QLNVAGYAA

-449 SGKKANLKTELTE
+449 SSKKANLKTELTE
-462 LKTEELNGK
+462 LKAEELNGK
-471 QYTAFNV
+471 QYTAFNI

>member
-1 MDYKNL
+1 MNYKIL
-7 KDKLLN
+7 KDKLLT

-71 DEIFKEENISTG
+71 NKILKEENISNG

-89 GADKTALLNLQ
+89 GADKTALFNLQ

-144 VTAVVMPENIYQV
+144 VTAVVMPENVYQV
-157 MEETAVKTE
+157 MKETAVKTE
-166 LPLGGIFL
+166 LAFGGIFL
-174 RSLGI
+174 RSLAI

-187 TDFLSCDYL
+187 TYFLLCDYL

-206 DSGMPVLQKT
+206 AEGMPVLQKT
-216 VNIVNI
+216 VNLFNRES
-222 FDGKTLADEIKNL
+222 LADEIKTV
-235 IAALPDIEFKQVV
+235 IAALPDIEFKQIV
-248 LNCDDTLKSD
+248 LNCDDSLKSN
-258 ILSSE
+258 ILSFE
-263 IALPVVKNDI
+263 IALPVIKNDI

-327 YRSAAVFAVVFMLA
+327 YRGAAVFAVVFMLA

-364 AASAVWQQRYEES
+364 AACAVWQQRYEES
-377 AALNMQINRRLKF
+377 AALNTQINRRLKF
-390 AGNIKKQSIT
+390 AENIKKQSIT

-409 SAVPQGC
+409 GTVPQGC

-428 RLNVTGYAV
+428 QLTVNGYAA
-437 NIDKAVEFTEML
+437 NIDKAVEFAEML

-462 LKTEELNGK
+462 LKAEELNGK
-471 QYTAFNV
+471 QYTAFNI

>member
-1 MDYKNL
+1 MNYRNL
-7 KDKLLN
+7 KDKLLA
-13 NKFKHI
+13 NKFKYI

-30 IAVVNCSK
+30 IAVINCSK
-38 RINTVEKLILKQLPQ
+38 RINTVEKLISKQLPQ

-71 DEIFKEENISTG
+71 NEIFKEENISNG

-119 ELGSSAEEFCYAA
+119 ELGSSVEEFCYAA

-157 MEETAVKTE
+157 MKETAGKTE

-174 RSLGI
+174 RSLAI

-187 TDFLSCDYL
+187 TEFLLCDYL

-206 DSGMPVLQKT
+206 AGGMPVLQKT
-216 VNIVNI
+216 VNV
-222 FDGKTLADEIKNL
+222 FDGKFLTAEIKT
-235 IAALPDIEFKQVV
+235 IISALPDIEFKQII
-248 LNCDDTLKSD
+248 LNCDDSVKSNILLSEFTLSV
-258 ILSSE
+258 I
-263 IALPVVKNDI
+263 KNDI

-278 FNECLQAESL
+278 FNECLQTESL

-299 AALCFANN
+299 AALCLSNN
-307 SKFNLAGHN
+307 IKFNLAWHN
-316 KSSFSLPRWKI
+316 KSSFRLPRWKI
-327 YRSAAVFAVVFMLA
+327 YRCAAVLAITFMLA
-341 FWGWQLAELFIVQ
+341 FWAWQLAELFIVQ
-354 QQLKEIDGKI
+354 EQLKEIDGKI
-364 AASAVWQQRYEES
+364 AACAVWQQRYEES
-377 AALNMQINRRLKF
+377 AALIMQVNRRLKF
-390 AGNIKKQSIT
+390 AGNIKKQNIT

-409 SAVPQGC
+409 SAIPQGC

-428 RLNVTGYAV
+428 QLTVAGYAA

-449 SGKKANLKTELTE
+449 SSKKANLKTELTE